1 MGGRHA
7 APQAHSTNVMCHVPA
22 GTPTVPYARG
32 GRPGR
37 PSAPGVPGWLTAPT
51 ARPPWGGGPRAP
63 APTVPARRR
72 RIAATGL
79 TGLPRVWFPGG
90 DFASTPGSAV
100 VNPAEHPTSASTVES
115 PSAPWNPPR
124 PHSRHHQAPG
134 SERPTRAKVVQTTP
148 RAAPTGTSR
157 TMGIAWGEARS
168 GEIGPVRGCWRPPW
182 PRPARGP
189 RAGTPKA
196 RDGSPAMTDRVGGWG
211 RNGFGHMVSSK
222 NSGSVEPFFLPSN
235 FRYPPPPTPLPIL
248 GSRVGGGI
256 TVL

>member
-1 MGGRHA
+1 M
-7 APQAHSTNVMCHVPA
+7 A
-22 GTPTVPYARG
+22 GSPPRRDKPGVEGPCPSPNRARVG
-32 GRPGR
+32 QPGR
-37 PSAPGVPGWLTAPT
+37 T
-51 ARPPWGGGPRAP
+51 
-63 APTVPARRR
+63 
-72 RIAATGL
+72 
-79 TGLPRVWFPGG
+79 
-90 DFASTPGSAV
+90 
-100 VNPAEHPTSASTVES
+100 PTSAFIVGS

-148 RAAPTGTSR
+148 RAASIGTSR

-196 RDGSPAMTDRVGGWG
+196 RDGSSAMTDRVGGWG

>member
-1 MGGRHA
+1 MGGRHT

-22 GTPTVPYARG
+22 GTPTVPHARG
-32 GRPGR
+32 GKVRG
-37 PSAPGVPGWLTAPT
+37 SGVPGWLTAPT

-63 APTVPARRR
+63 APTVPV
-72 RIAATGL
+72 L
-79 TGLPRVWFPGG
+79 
-90 DFASTPGSAV
+90 
-100 VNPAEHPTSASTVES
+100 VNPAEHPTSASIVES
-115 PSAPWNPPR
+115 PSAPWKPPR

-134 SERPTRAKVVQTTP
+134 SGSGLLERKWCRP
-148 RAAPTGTSR
+148 RPGPRRSPWWVPPIGTSR

-168 GEIGPVRGCWRPPW
+168 EEIGPVRGRWRLPW
-182 PRPARGP
+182 TRP
-189 RAGTPKA
+189 RAGPKG
-196 RDGSPAMTDRVGGWG
+196 RDPQGPRWGPLKGGSPAMTDRVGGWG

-235 FRYPPPPTPLPIL
+235 FCYPPPPTPLPIL

>member
-51 ARPPWGGGPRAP
+51 ARPTWGGGPRAP

-124 PHSRHHQAPG
+124 PHSRLHQAPG
-134 SERPTRAKVVQTTP
+134 SGSGLLERKWCKP
-148 RAAPTGTSR
+148 RH
-157 TMGIAWGEARS
+157 
-168 GEIGPVRGCWRPPW
+168 
-182 PRPARGP
+182 GP
-189 RAGTPKA
+189 RRSPWWVPPHWHEPD
-196 RDGSPAMTDRVGGWG
+196 DGNCMG
-211 RNGFGHMVSSK
+211 RG
-222 NSGSVEPFFLPSN
+222 L
-235 FRYPPPPTPLPIL
+235 L
-248 GSRVGGGI
+248 SRR
-256 TVL
+256 